1 MTVKTLEASKA
12 AANFN
17 RVLNAV
23 HSLHESF
30 EIVRKGVPCAHLV
43 PPIERGSTS
52 HELADDLVGGELS
65 AEDRRSFSADIRK
78 GRKAL
83 RPLKNPGG

>member
-1 MTVKTLEASKA
+1 MKTLEASKA
-12 AANFN
+12 AANFS

-30 EIVRKGVPCAHLV
+30 EIVKKGVPCAHLV
-43 PPIERGSTS
+43 PPVGRGSTT
-52 HELADDLVGGELS
+52 HELADDLAGVELS
-65 AEDRRSFSADIRK
+65 AEDRRSFSAAIQK

-83 RPLKNPGG
+83 GPLKNPWG

>member
-1 MTVKTLEASKA
+1 VKTLEASKA
-12 AANFN
+12 AANFS

-23 HSLHESF
+23 HSRHESF

-43 PPIERGSTS
+43 PPVERGSTS
-52 HELADDLVGGELS
+52 HELADDIAGVELS
-65 AEDRRSFSADIRK
+65 AEDRRSFSAAIQK

-83 RPLKNPGG
+83 RPLKNPWG

>member
-1 MTVKTLEASKA
+1 VKTLEASKA
-12 AANFN
+12 AANFS

-30 EIVRKGVPCAHLV
+30 EIVRKGVPCAYLV
-43 PPIERGSTS
+43 PLVGRLSIS
-52 HELADDLVGGELS
+52 HELADDLAGVELS
-65 AEDRRSFSADIRK
+65 TEDRRSFAADIRK

-83 RPLKNPGG
+83 KSLKNPWG